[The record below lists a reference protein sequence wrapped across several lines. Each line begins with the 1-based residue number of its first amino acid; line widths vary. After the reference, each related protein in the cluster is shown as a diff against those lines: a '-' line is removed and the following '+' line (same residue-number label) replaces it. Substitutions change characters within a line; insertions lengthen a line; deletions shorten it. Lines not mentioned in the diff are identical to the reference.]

1 MAHSPALP
9 LGMLAARLAKAFE
22 GEVFEQLT
30 RAGYPDLRVRHSV
43 LLGALDSTGLRLTQL
58 AAQAG
63 MTPQAMGELVDDL
76 EQGGYLSRRADP
88 ADRRAR
94 LIVATPKG
102 ERALADC
109 LRIVAS
115 IEASYARRLGAE
127 RFEAVQGALAEL
139 LEP

>member
-9 LGMLAARLAKAFE
+9 LGMLAARFAKEFE
-22 GEVFEQLT
+22 ARVFDALT
-30 RAGYPDLRVRHSV
+30 HAGYPDLRVRHSV
-43 LLGALDSTGLRLTQL
+43 LLGSLDRTGLRLTQL

-63 MTPQAMGELVDDL
+63 TTPQAMGELVDDL
-76 EQGGYLSRRADP
+76 ERGGYLERRADP

-109 LRIVAS
+109 LRIVAE
-115 IEASYARRLGAE
+115 IESSYVAAIGAE
-127 RFEAVQGALAEL
+127 RYETLQRGLGEL
-139 LEP
+139 LES